1 MRVSGIFFAVII
13 AGAVVSTPSFA
24 QQFDD
29 LSICLHNTEAVQNK
43 FNSAQEMQAC
53 SDFMM
58 SKSGSVQDR
67 WSAAMELGRM
77 WYVSIALS
85 WQGADYRGRVR
96 TSVVLPL
103 SGNVVDDPDQNTV
116 KDIYNHTLAAY
127 GAAIDIDPQN
137 PKGYLQRAEV
147 LRDAGYLDRAIADY
161 DAALRLKPGDADAL
175 LQRGNTWRT
184 KGDLTKAIS
193 DYSEE
198 IKLFPFYLDA
208 YRLRGF
214 AYLLNGDTANAVADL
229 SHANR
234 RADAYTSLLLF
245 IARRRNGED
254 GTEELKANAARVLNE
269 EWPRQMIEYY
279 LGNTQPFEKI
289 YTKDQLGTRPNLY
302 GKSLCEARFYLGEK
316 YLLQKDSNNAG
327 AQFREAVTSCPSLA
341 IVYYGGVD
349 WESIEHDGASIELK
363 HLAR

>member
-1 MRVSGIFFAVII
+1 
-13 AGAVVSTPSFA
+13 
-24 QQFDD
+24 
-29 LSICLHNTEAVQNK
+29 
-43 FNSAQEMQAC
+43 
-53 SDFMM
+53 
-58 SKSGSVQDR
+58 
-67 WSAAMELGRM
+67 
-77 WYVSIALS
+77 
-85 WQGADYRGRVR
+85 
-96 TSVVLPL
+96 
-103 SGNVVDDPDQNTV
+103 
-116 KDIYNHTLAAY
+116 
-127 GAAIDIDPQN
+127 
-137 PKGYLQRAEV
+137 
-147 LRDAGYLDRAIADY
+147 
-161 DAALRLKPGDADAL
+161 
-175 LQRGNTWRT
+175 
-184 KGDLTKAIS
+184 
-193 DYSEE
+193 
-198 IKLFPFYLDA
+198 
-208 YRLRGF
+208 
-214 AYLLNGDTANAVADL
+214 LLNGDTANAVADL

-245 IARRRNGED
+245 IARGRNGED

-341 IVYYGGVD
+341 VVYYGGVD